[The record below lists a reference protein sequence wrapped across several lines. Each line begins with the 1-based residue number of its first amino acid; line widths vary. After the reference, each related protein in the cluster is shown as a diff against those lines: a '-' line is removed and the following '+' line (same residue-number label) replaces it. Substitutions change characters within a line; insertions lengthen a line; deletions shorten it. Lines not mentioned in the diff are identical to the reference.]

1 MTGDEI
7 AAGVGND
14 LKFSAG
20 LDAWKLDE
28 NFVSVGGGG
37 GGAIFF
43 NGNINM

>member
-14 LKFSAG
+14 LKFSG
-20 LDAWKLDE
+20 GVEAWKLDE

-37 GGAIFF
+37 GGATFYDK
-43 NGNINM
+43 NITW